1 MRTDRRRLLATA
13 AMLAATALLPGS
25 PVAQPS
31 SFAAFIQRLGDDAI
45 ALLEQKGITP
55 SEAENNVRRLLRT
68 GFAVPQIGRFVMG
81 RYWRDMSAA
90 QRDQYLNL
98 FEDYIVKTY
107 ASKLSLYAG
116 VRFQVTGER
125 PDGDGAVVNTEVR
138 TPDGTPLNVQWRMR
152 TVQDQPQIID
162 VVIEGVSMALT
173 QQSEFASVIRQNGG
187 DIDALVNELRRKVEA
202 LG

>member
-1 MRTDRRRLLATA
+1 MRIDRRHLLATA

-25 PVAQPS
+25 PSAQPS
-31 SFAAFIQRLGDDAI
+31 SFATFIQQLGDDAI

-81 RYWRDMSAA
+81 RYWRDMTAS
-90 QRDQYLNL
+90 QRDQYLGL

-107 ASKLSLYAG
+107 ASKLSLYSG

-152 TVQDQPQIID
+152 SVKDQPQIID

-187 DIDALVNELRRKVEA
+187 SIDALVDELRRKVDA